1 MTMRKPYSDATAL
14 LGKILNGLDARRDA
28 VHLACEPITNTTST
42 AWYSGQMLARL
53 PSGQFRAAREGDTV
67 IGIVDPFLAA
77 MSNDEYASVS
87 PGDQCFIILLPGA
100 ITSLR
105 HVWEHPD
112 FDSAVVETSSE
123 ATNTSATES
132 EEALEIS
139 EARKSEEWLRDY
151 ADEHGVDYHEM
162 MAAAKGHILRPNDWS
177 NYVTGG
183 AEAEGAYT
191 GEDFWNH
198 IGKVL
203 GITVMESQY
212 GNIISCS
219 C

>member
-1 MTMRKPYSDATAL
+1 MTARKPYSDATTL
-14 LGKILNGLDARRDA
+14 LGKILNGLDAKRDA
-28 VHLACEPITNTTST
+28 VHLACEPITNKTSSS
-42 AWYSGQMLARL
+42 WYSGQMLTRQ
-53 PSGQFRAAREGDTV
+53 PSGGFRAAREGDEV

-112 FDSAVVETSSE
+112 FDDEAPEPTHIDEEPAVNTE
-123 ATNTSATES
+123 AQE
-132 EEALEIS
+132 
-139 EARKSEEWLRDY
+139 SEEWLRDY
-151 ADEHGVDYHEM
+151 ADEHGVDYDDM
-162 MAAAKGHILRPNDWS
+162 MSAAKGHILNPNDWS

-183 AEAEGAYT
+183 AEAEGAHT
-191 GEDFWNH
+191 GDEFWGH

-203 GITVMESQY
+203 GIAVMKSQQ
-212 GNIISCS
+212 GSIISCS